1 MYCKTTLENGIRVV
15 TEMMP
20 QVRAIAISIVVD
32 VGPKD
37 EKPEQSGL
45 AHLVEHLMFK
55 GTSSRDA
62 MQIARLMDVAGG
74 MMGGFTSRDYTCY
87 FATVLDDYRTYALD
101 LFGDVILNSIFDEE
115 SLERERGVILR
126 EIEADQDAP
135 DQLAHNLLKANIWP
149 NHPLGR
155 LIAGQP
161 EVVGKVTR
169 EDMIYFVHK
178 HYVPDRLIIVAAG
191 SVEHEDFVA
200 QVRDAFWRMLGQGS
214 PVLSSPP
221 ACHSGVIIRARD
233 LSQLYFALGVKA
245 RSYTHPDRYGLHVLN
260 DLLGGG
266 ISSRLFHHLREER
279 GLVYNVASSYH
290 AYRDGGLLVI
300 EGSTTPQGLMSV
312 LSLTMAQLWRLAEEP
327 VSEEELWKARERIHS
342 RHLIASED
350 TNTRMSRL
358 ATQELYF
365 GYHIPATEIVE
376 QIQQVDQRTVQR
388 LAQELMANGCPALAL
403 VGPQSHRHYSAEA
416 VEKLLTE
423 TSAQVQRKPRSFS
436 RTGKPVPEMSLTC
449 QGEEH
454 DALLYSQP

>member
-1 MYCKTTLENGIRVV
+1 VYCKTTLENGIRVV

-178 HYVPDRLIIVAAG
+178 HYVPDRLIIAAAG

>member
-1 MYCKTTLENGIRVV
+1 VV
-15 TEMMP
+15 TETMP
-20 QVRAIAISIVVD
+20 QVRSIAISIVVD

-37 EKPEQSGL
+37 EAPEQSGL
-45 AHLVEHLMFK
+45 AHFVEHQMFK

-135 DQLAHNLLKANIWP
+135 DQLTHNLLKATIWP

-169 EDMIYFVHK
+169 QDMIYFVHE
-178 HYVPDRLIIVAAG
+178 HYVPDRLIISAAG

-214 PVLSSPP
+214 PSPSRP
-221 ACHSGVIIRARD
+221 PTYHSGVTIKARD
-233 LSQLYFALGVKA
+233 LSQLYFALGIKA
-245 RSYTHPDRYGLHVLN
+245 CSYTHSDRYGLHVLN
-260 DLLGGG
+260 DILGGG
-266 ISSRLFHHLREER
+266 ISSRLFRHIREER

-300 EGSTTPQGLMSV
+300 EGGTVPQDLTSV
-312 LSLTMAQLWRLAEEP
+312 LGLTVAQMWRLAEEP
-327 VSEEELWKARERIHS
+327 VGEEELWKARERICS

-365 GYHIPATEIVE
+365 GYHIPANEVVE
-376 QIQQVDQRTVQR
+376 QIQRVDQGTVQR
-388 LAQELMANGCPALAL
+388 LAQELIANGRLALAI
-403 VGPQSHRHYSAEA
+403 VGPQSPPHYSARA
-416 VEKLLTE
+416 IEKSL
-423 TSAQVQRKPRSFS
+423 S
-436 RTGKPVPEMSLTC
+436 EMSRFIN
-449 QGEEH
+449 
-454 DALLYSQP
+454 

>member
-15 TEMMP
+15 TETMP
-20 QVRAIAISIVVD
+20 QVRSIAISIVVD

-37 EKPEQSGL
+37 EAQEQSGL
-45 AHLVEHLMFK
+45 AHFVEHLMFK

-74 MMGGFTSRDYTCY
+74 LIGGFTSRDYTCY
-87 FATVLDDYRTYALD
+87 FATALDDYRTYALD
-101 LFGDVILNSIFDEE
+101 LFGDVILNSTFDKE
-115 SLERERGVILR
+115 SLERERRVILR

-135 DQLAHNLLKANIWP
+135 DQLAHSLLKATIWP

-161 EVVGKVTR
+161 EVVRKVTR

-178 HYVPDRLIIVAAG
+178 HYLPDRLIIAAAG
-191 SVEHEDFVA
+191 SMEHEDFLA

-214 PVLSSPP
+214 PSPSRPP
-221 ACHSGVIIRARD
+221 ACHSGVTIRARD
-233 LSQLYFALGVKA
+233 LSQVYFALGVKA
-245 RSYTHPDRYGLHVLN
+245 CFYTHPDRYGLHVLN

-266 ISSRLFHHLREER
+266 ISSRLFRHLREER

-300 EGSTTPQGLMSV
+300 EGSTTPQALMSV
-312 LSLTMAQLWRLAEEP
+312 LGLTMAQLWRLAEEP
-327 VSEEELWKARERIHS
+327 VGEEELWKTRERIRS
-342 RHLIASED
+342 RYLITSED

-365 GYHIPATEIVE
+365 GYHIPTSEIVE
-376 QIQQVDQRTVQR
+376 QIQRVDQGTVQR
-388 LAQELMANGCPALAL
+388 LAQGLMVNGCPALAV
-403 VGPQSHRHYSAEA
+403 VGPQSPHHYSAEA
-416 VEKLLTE
+416 IEKLLVE
-423 TSAQVQRKPRSFS
+423 
-436 RTGKPVPEMSLTC
+436 TGKFTGQESSPQIIEP
-449 QGEEH
+449 
-454 DALLYSQP
+454 

>member
-1 MYCKTTLENGIRVV
+1 VYCKTTLENGIRVV
-15 TEMMP
+15 TETMP
-20 QVRAIAISIVVD
+20 QVRSIAISIVID

-37 EKPEQSGL
+37 EAPEQSGL

-74 MMGGFTSRDYTCY
+74 LIGGFTSRDYTCY
-87 FATVLDDYRTYALD
+87 FATALDDYRTYALD
-101 LFGDVILNSIFDEE
+101 LFGDVILNSTFDKE
-115 SLERERGVILR
+115 SLERERRVILR
-126 EIEADQDAP
+126 EIEAERDAP
-135 DQLAHNLLKANIWP
+135 DQLAHSLLKTTIWP

-169 EDMIYFVHK
+169 QDIIYFVHK
-178 HYVPDRLIIVAAG
+178 HYLPDRLIIAAAG
-191 SVEHEDFVA
+191 SMEHEDFVA
-200 QVRDAFWRMLGQGS
+200 QVRDAFWRMLGQSS
-214 PVLSSPP
+214 PLPSRPP
-221 ACHSGVIIRARD
+221 ACHSGVTIRARD
-233 LSQLYFALGVKA
+233 LSQLYFALGIKA

-266 ISSRLFHHLREER
+266 ISSRLFRHLREER

-300 EGSTTPQGLMSV
+300 EGSTTPQGLMSALGLIV
-312 LSLTMAQLWRLAEEP
+312 AQLWRLAEEP
-327 VSEEELWKARERIHS
+327 VDEEELWKTRERIRS

-365 GYHIPATEIVE
+365 GYRIPTPEIVE
-376 QIQQVDQRTVQR
+376 QIQRVDQGTVQR
-388 LAQELMANGCPALAL
+388 LAQGLMVNGCLALAV
-403 VGPQSHRHYSAEA
+403 VGPQSPRHYSAEA
-416 VEKLLTE
+416 IEELLTE
-423 TSAQVQRKPRSFS
+423 MGA
-436 RTGKPVPEMSLTC
+436 
-449 QGEEH
+449 
-454 DALLYSQP
+454 

>member
-1 MYCKTTLENGIRVV
+1 VV
-15 TEMMP
+15 TETMP
-20 QVRAIAISIVVD
+20 QVRSIAISIVVD

-37 EKPEQSGL
+37 EAPEQSGL

-115 SLERERGVILR
+115 SLEREQGVILR

-135 DQLAHNLLKANIWP
+135 EQLAHNLLKATIWP

-155 LIAGQP
+155 LIAGRP

-178 HYVPDRLIIVAAG
+178 HYGPDRLIIAAAG
-191 SVEHEDFVA
+191 SVEHDDFVA

-300 EGSTTPQGLMSV
+300 EGSTTPQDLISV
-312 LSLTMAQLWRLAEEP
+312 LGLTMAQLWRLAEEP
-327 VSEEELWKARERIHS
+327 VGEEELWKARERICS

-376 QIQQVDQRTVQR
+376 QIQRVDQRTVQR

-416 VEKLLTE
+416 IEKLLTE
-423 TSAQVQRKPRSFS
+423 TSAQVQRKPRLFS

>member
-1 MYCKTTLENGIRVV
+1 VYCKTTLENGIRVV
-15 TEMMP
+15 TETMP
-20 QVRAIAISIVVD
+20 QVRSIAISIVID

-37 EKPEQSGL
+37 EASEQSGL
-45 AHLVEHLMFK
+45 AHFVEHLMFK

-74 MMGGFTSRDYTCY
+74 LMGGFTSRDYTCY

-101 LFGDVILNSIFDEE
+101 LFGDVILNSTFDEE

-135 DQLAHNLLKANIWP
+135 DQLAHNLLKATIWP

-161 EVVGKVTR
+161 EVVGRVTR
-169 EDMIYFVHK
+169 EDMIYFVHE
-178 HYVPDRLIIVAAG
+178 HYLPDRLIIAAAG
-191 SVEHEDFVA
+191 SVEHKDFVA

-214 PVLSSPP
+214 PSPNRPP
-221 ACHSGVIIRARD
+221 ACHSGVTIRARD
-233 LSQLYFALGVKA
+233 LSQLYFAMGVEA
-245 RSYTHPDRYGLHVLN
+245 HSYTHPDRYGLHVLN

-266 ISSRLFHHLREER
+266 ISSRLFRHLREER

-300 EGSTTPQGLMSV
+300 EGSTTPQDLISV
-312 LSLTMAQLWRLAEEP
+312 LGLTVAQLWRLAEEP
-327 VSEEELWKARERIHS
+327 VGEEELWKARERIRS

-365 GYHIPATEIVE
+365 GYHIPAAEIVE
-376 QIQQVDQRTVQR
+376 QIQRVDQGTLQR
-388 LAQELMANGCPALAL
+388 LAQGLMVNGCLALAV
-403 VGPQSHRHYSAEA
+403 VGPQSPRHYSAEA
-416 VEKLLTE
+416 IEKLLI
-423 TSAQVQRKPRSFS
+423 
-436 RTGKPVPEMSLTC
+436 EM
-449 QGEEH
+449 G
-454 DALLYSQP
+454 A